1 MSAVV
6 QSNILQLRPC
16 NNEASKP
23 RPSPGFTGQER
34 ESNRAAFPA
43 ASTPSDLPL
52 MMRDEI
58 LDLYAFVFC
67 QRGYRQ
73 LGLTFEQFLIVAA
86 AFTPNDLHTSW
97 KLPSKC

>member
-6 QSNILQLRPC
+6 QNILQLRPS

-23 RPSPGFTGQER
+23 HPSPGFTGQER

-58 LDLYAFVFC
+58 RICTPSFFC
-67 QRGYRQ
+67 QCGYRQ

-86 AFTPNDLHTSW
+86 AFTPTHTSW
-97 KLPSKC
+97 KLSSKC